1 MSNAA
6 LQKAIDIAGNQT
18 RLAEKLGEYPQ
29 LVQSWTKT
37 RVPAHWVIPIVK
49 AVNGAVSP
57 SDLRPDI
64 FGDPDQDTAA

>member
-37 RVPAHWVIPIVK
+37 RVPAHWVMPIVK
-49 AVNGAVSP
+49 AVGGAVRAEE
-57 SDLRPDI
+57 LRPDI
-64 FGDPDQDTAA
+64 FGEPEKDSAA